1 MSSLETLAVALPHT
15 PGRWME
21 QVQPLDTHTLWH
33 DVDDGRLCIISIG
46 DGCTTLSKYKWQ
58 FTAHRPD
65 GLHEHIYQY
74 TTGG

>member
-1 MSSLETLAVALPHT
+1 MSPLEALSVALPLT
-15 PGRWME
+15 PGRWLE
-21 QVQPLDTHTLWH
+21 QMQPLETSTLWH

-46 DGCTTLSKYKWQ
+46 DGCTALSKYVWQ

-65 GLHEHIYQY
+65 GLHEHIYQH